1 MTTTERAIAAT
12 YYRLVYINK
21 VKTLADVPEQYR
33 AILEEYVRELDGE
46 TPQR

>member
-12 YYRLVYINK
+12 YYRLVFINK
-21 VKTLADVPEQYR
+21 VKTLAEVPDEYKG
-33 AILEEYVRELDGE
+33 ILEEYVRELDGE